1 MIWLGLAIAALCAA
15 SFVLAG
21 LRYRGG
27 APGAAAEVDV
37 NRALYRE
44 KLAELDAQHAA
55 GDFTDGER
63 DALALE
69 YQRQFLVDNAGL
81 ADTATGRERGRWVF
95 LLLAVLLPLFAAG
108 VYLRIGAADELALR
122 DLLDRR
128 MALLGGAAPGEAV
141 QALDAEILADLHRL
155 ARSKSDRPVY
165 PVLLARL
172 YQDRGDFAA
181 AVDHYRAA
189 VALLPEDGALHG
201 EYAQALF
208 FAAGNRMT
216 AEVEAATVKAHS
228 LNPDDQTALGLMGIA
243 AYQAS
248 RYREAIGHWRQALG
262 QLHPGSPSRTAL
274 LAGIQ
279 SAEAKLKAA
288 GEDPGADGGVSLMV
302 DVELDAGFEVP
313 ADTTV
318 FIYARAWQG
327 SPMPLAIKRL
337 TRGELPARITLDESL
352 AMNPAMTLA
361 SVPEVEVVAR
371 VSFAGTAAAAPGD
384 IEGSLG
390 PVKPGAD
397 AEPLSLV
404 MARRIP

>member
-1 MIWLGLAIAALCAA
+1 MIWLGLAIATLCAV

-21 LRYRGG
+21 LRHRGG
-27 APGAAAEVDV
+27 AVGAAAEVDV

-55 GDFTDGER
+55 GDLDERER
-63 DALALE
+63 DELARE
-69 YQRQFLVDNAGL
+69 FQRQFLVDSADL
-81 ADTATGRERGRWVF
+81 ADSGPVRARGRWVF
-95 LLLAVLLPLFAAG
+95 PLLALLLPLFAIG
-108 VYLRIGAADELALR
+108 IYWKLGAADELALR

-128 MALLGGAAPGEAV
+128 TVLLEGGASGAEV
-141 QALDAEILADLHRL
+141 QALDAEILAGLHRL

-181 AVDHYRAA
+181 AVEHYRAA
-189 VALLPEDGALHG
+189 VALLPGDGALHG

-216 AEVEAATVKAHS
+216 EEVKAAADKAHT
-228 LNPDDQTALGLMGIA
+228 LNPDDQTALGLKGIA
-243 AYQAS
+243 AYQES
-248 RYREAIGHWRQALG
+248 RFREAIGYWRQALA
-262 QLHPGSPSRTAL
+262 LLPPGSPSRPAL
-274 LAGIQ
+274 LADIQ
-279 SAEAKLKAA
+279 SAEANLKGAGDDRDDSGAA
-288 GEDPGADGGVSLMV
+288 SLVV
-302 DVELDAGFEVP
+302 DVALGEGFDVP
-313 ADTTV
+313 AETTV

-361 SVPEVEVVAR
+361 SAPQVEVVAR

-390 PVKPGAD
+390 PVKPGAEG
-397 AEPLSLV
+397 EPLSVV